1 MKNLILPSAA
11 VGLLLFSACGMR
23 EGAHETAI
31 GASSE
36 AQNMGPDAT
45 AGLGY
50 LGSEGSI
57 ELAGEASEARRS
69 SAFADGAGE
78 AHDFDELIVIE
89 REEGRAALEV
99 KNPGSGEMITIIDDI
114 EVRLPLE
121 HTDVSIQVLGP
132 VATGTVKQ
140 TFGNPHQV
148 PIEAH
153 YVFPLP
159 HDAAVHDFILTI
171 GDRTIRGV
179 VRERE
184 EARRIY
190 EAARAQGHTAAL
202 LTQERPNIFTQNV
215 ANITPGSKIDVT
227 LSYLEPVDHVD
238 GWQEIAFPMVVGPR
252 FNPVGY
258 ENGIGAKG
266 YAPGTGTRQPTEVT
280 YLGESER
287 AKRSG
292 HDISLRVQL
301 DAGLGV
307 ESIVSP
313 SHRVS
318 INATAAGAEV
328 VLAKEDSLPNADF
341 RLRWK
346 IAGDGL
352 RTGLVAQAGHALLTL
367 YPPADLQ
374 SLPRRPI
381 EHVFVVDTSGSM
393 GGEPLEIVRAAM
405 LAALRQM
412 EPSDTFHVMDFSN
425 SVGTLDPSPLSATNK
440 NVARAERYI
449 RGLSAGGGTNM
460 LPAMESAL
468 GRPYDGERPRV
479 ITFFTDGYI
488 GNESELLAAIQTRTA
503 DARIF
508 SFGIGSSPNRW
519 LMAEM
524 AKQSEGAE
532 AYIGLGESPERAIQ
546 SYFDRVSHPAVSHLR
561 VRFEGAEADCA
572 VEIPTTLFAGRPLT
586 LPFALSSSDR
596 FITAV
601 VTGRV
606 NGSVRELGRV
616 SADTAADSESP
627 VLAKVWARARL
638 AQLGAEMRIL
648 PAEER
653 VALGAQMT
661 TLALEHGLVSALTSF
676 LCVDSAAPVT
686 EGGDPARVD
695 VAVPLPAGM
704 TGPGATP
711 GGGE

>member
-1 MKNLILPSAA
+1 MKNLILPSVA
-11 VGLLLFSACGMR
+11 VALLLAAACSSHQFTVGRDVSREYGPGAGAPMGIVARESAR
-23 EGAHETAI
+23 PSAEV
-31 GASSE
+31 S
-36 AQNMGPDAT
+36 D
-45 AGLGY
+45 L
-50 LGSEGSI
+50 
-57 ELAGEASEARRS
+57 RRS
-69 SAFADGAGE
+69 ASGVQ
-78 AHDFDELIVIE
+78 FDEIIVIE
-89 REEGRAALEV
+89 REAGLAALEI
-99 KNPGSGEMITIIDDI
+99 KNPGSGELITIIDDV

-121 HTDVSIQVLGP
+121 HTDVAIEVLGP

-140 TFGNPHQV
+140 TFGNPYQV

-190 EAARAQGHTAAL
+190 EAARAQGYTAAL

-215 ANITPGSKIDVT
+215 ANITPGSKIEVA

-266 YAPGTGTRQPTEVT
+266 YAAGSGTRQPTEVT
-280 YLGESER
+280 YLGDRER

-292 HDISLRVQL
+292 HDVSLRVRL

-313 SHRVS
+313 SHRVN
-318 INATAAGAEV
+318 INATATGAEI

-352 RTGLVAQAGHALLTL
+352 RTGLVAQGGHALLTL
-367 YPPADLQ
+367 YPPVDLL
-374 SLPRRPI
+374 SLPKRPM

-393 GGEPLEIVRAAM
+393 GGEPMEIVRAAM
-405 LAALRQM
+405 LTALSRMDASDSFHIM
-412 EPSDTFHVMDFSN
+412 EFSN
-425 SVGTLDPSPLSATNK
+425 AVGTLDPDPLPATPQNI
-440 NVARAERYI
+440 ARAERYI
-449 RGLSAGGGTNM
+449 KELRAGGGTNM
-460 LPAMESAL
+460 LPAMQSAL
-468 GRPYDGERPRV
+468 ARPYDGERPRV

-488 GNESELLAAIQTRTA
+488 GNENEILAAIQTRTA

-524 AKQSEGAE
+524 AKQSDGAE
-532 AYIGLGESPERAIQ
+532 AYIGLGENPKAAIEA
-546 SYFDRVSHPAVSHLR
+546 YFDRVSHPAVDSLE
-561 VRFEGAEADCA
+561 VRFEGAVADCA
-572 VEIPTTLFAGRPLT
+572 VEIPKTLFAGRPLT
-586 LPFALSSSDR
+586 LPFALSGGSTD
-596 FITAV
+596 AV
-601 VTGRV
+601 VIVNGRV
-606 NGSVRELGRV
+606 NGAVRELARIST
-616 SADTAADSESP
+616 SAATQSEAP
-627 VLAKVWARARL
+627 ILGKVWARARL
-638 AQLGAEMRIL
+638 AKLAADMRVL
-648 PAEER
+648 PPEEGT
-653 VALGAQMT
+653 ALAAGMT
-661 TLALEHGLVSALTSF
+661 RLALEHGLVSALTSF
-676 LCVDSAAPVT
+676 VCVDSSASVT
-686 EGGDPARVD
+686 DGGDPTRVD

-704 TGPGATP
+704 NAMEGSAGS
-711 GGGE
+711 E

>member
-11 VGLLLFSACGMR
+11 VGLLLFSACGTRDGTYPGAESGPVIGARPQMPGDGFFSTAP
-23 EGAHETAI
+23 EGAPEESFTATPSRSTRR
-31 GASSE
+31 A
-36 AQNMGPDAT
+36 
-45 AGLGY
+45 
-50 LGSEGSI
+50 LGS
-57 ELAGEASEARRS
+57 AKY
-69 SAFADGAGE
+69 
-78 AHDFDELIVIE
+78 DEIIVIE
-89 REEGRAALEV
+89 RDAERAAVEV
-99 KNPGSGEMITIIDDI
+99 KNPGSGELIAIIDDV

-121 HTDVSIQVLGP
+121 HTDVSIEVLGP

-140 TFGNPHQV
+140 TFGNPHLV

-190 EAARAQGHTAAL
+190 EAARAQGYTAAL

-215 ANITPGSKIDVT
+215 ANITPGSKIEVT

-238 GWQEIAFPMVVGPR
+238 GWQQIAFPMVVGPR

-266 YAPGTGTRQPTEVT
+266 YAPDSGTRQPTEVT
-280 YLGESER
+280 YLGDNNR

-292 HDISLRVQL
+292 HDISLRVRL

-313 SHRVS
+313 SHRVN
-318 INATAAGAEV
+318 INAVATGAEI
-328 VLAKEDSLPNADF
+328 VLAEDDSLPNADF

-352 RTGLVAQAGHALLTL
+352 RTGLVAEGAYALLTL
-367 YPPADLQ
+367 YPPADLL
-374 SLPRRPI
+374 SLPRRPM

-405 LAALRQM
+405 LTAFRQM
-412 EPSDTFHVMDFSN
+412 EASDTFHVMDFSN
-425 SVGTLDPSPLSATNK
+425 SVGALDPGPLPATRK
-440 NVARAERYI
+440 NIARAERYI
-449 RGLSAGGGTNM
+449 KNLRAGGGTYM

-468 GRPYDGERPRV
+468 ARPYDGERPRI

-488 GNESELLAAIQTRTA
+488 GNENELLAAIQTRTA

-524 AKQSEGAE
+524 AKQSDGAE
-532 AYIGLGESPERAIQ
+532 AYIGLGENPERAIRA
-546 SYFDRVSHPAVSHLR
+546 YFDRVSHPAVDSLS
-561 VRFEGAEADCA
+561 VRFEGADAECA
-572 VEIPTTLFAGRPLT
+572 VEVPKTLFAGRPLT
-586 LPFALSSSDR
+586 LPFELQGEGSTA
-596 FITAV
+596 TAV

-606 NGSVRELGRV
+606 NGAVRELARISTGTRAG
-616 SADTAADSESP
+616 SETPILAKIWARTRLAKLAAD
-627 VLAKVWARARL
+627 
-638 AQLGAEMRIL
+638 MRIL
-648 PAEER
+648 PAEEGT
-653 VALGAQMT
+653 ALAARMT
-661 TLALEHGLVSALTSF
+661 SLALQHGLVSALTSF
-676 LCVDSAAPVT
+676 VCVDSAAPVT
-686 EGGDPARVD
+686 DGGDPTRVD

-704 TGPGATP
+704 SALEGTS
-711 GGGE
+711 GGEE